1 MRKII
6 LIVATNKLVLSVV
19 AVVVW
24 SGAPENI
31 FELGPSVKNLKNH
44 IKQFKAFKK

>member
-6 LIVATNKLVLSVV
+6 LIVATNTLVLSVV

-31 FELGPSVKNLKNH
+31 FELGPSAEKN
-44 IKQFKAFKK
+44 IKIEIMQYKAF